1 MRNRNGGI
9 GEIEGISEH
18 APQEEVQQPFG
29 PRREEGNRRPGE
41 QEDQERVQGNRRPEE
56 QEDQERAQ
64 CNRRPGEQEE
74 QERVQG
80 NRRLGE
86 GGAGASSPPPMIQL
100 TPSALRQM
108 IEDASAQAASWAV
121 AQYIA
126 EHVVPPRPPRHPRR
140 GHRVDLAPGNDE
152 QGPADQQSDDQ
163 LEEEVESRPS
173 LPEVE
178 LPPPPPPPKKAPPE
192 EHKPQKRDQTAARQ
206 ASIEK
211 TKNAQAFPLAVA
223 PPRRCPLATHV
234 LAEAIQ
240 PGIKIPNLSEYNG
253 VGDPQDHLDQ
263 FLARADLL
271 DISDAAYCKL
281 FRTTLSGKAMVW
293 FNQLP
298 LGTIETF
305 DQLSQRFLHHFSINK
320 RYPKTASYLFTIVQH
335 EHEGLREEAPNYQGR
350 VISKGGKIHKDR
362 RDGGQKV
369 NNSNEK
375 KVDRRRRSYAPKG
388 RRERKHMPPNNLAY
402 YTPLSAPRAEL
413 LAVAIQ
419 QGLVRRPPPMQD
431 NPKRMKYDQ
440 FCRFHEDR
448 GHDTEDCYNL
458 RDEIERLVQKG
469 HSENF

>member
-1 MRNRNGGI
+1 MRRKRKSNNRSAPGGRKAT
-9 GEIEGISEH
+9 EDLKSRKTRSELKAIEDLNSRKTRSELN
-18 APQEEVQQPFG
+18 ATEDLESRKSKSEFKAT
-29 PRREEGNRRPGE
+29 EDLENRRK
-41 QEDQERVQGNRRPEE
+41 
-56 QEDQERAQ
+56 RA
-64 CNRRPGEQEE
+64 
-74 QERVQG
+74 
-80 NRRLGE
+80 
-86 GGAGASSPPPMIQL
+86 
-100 TPSALRQM
+100 
-108 IEDASAQAASWAV
+108 
-121 AQYIA
+121 
-126 EHVVPPRPPRHPRR
+126 VPPRPPRHPRR

-192 EHKPQKRDQTAARQ
+192 EHRPQKRDQTAARQ

-223 PPRRCPLATHV
+223 PPRRSPLATHV

-305 DQLSQRFLHHFSINK
+305 DQLSQRFLHHFAINK

-335 EHEGLREEAPNYQGR
+335 EHEGLREYVQRFLEAILEVP
-350 VISKGGKIHKDR
+350 H
-362 RDGGQKV
+362 
-369 NNSNEK
+369 
-375 KVDRRRRSYAPKG
+375 VDRGRRSYAPKAEKG
-388 RRERKHMPPNNLAY
+388 RRERKYMPPNNLAY
-402 YTPLSAPRAEL
+402 YTPLSVPRAEL

-431 NPKRMKYDQ
+431 NPKRMKSEQ

-469 HSENF
+469 HFREFLIHRGRVNDFQEPR